1 MTAGTVFLSMALLTA
16 FNVNRV
22 RTAAS
27 VGVNKDAS
35 CVCII
40 KTFFD
45 RRIYYFLQK
54 ARAGAGWSLESNQK
68 LEARNLASI
77 NIASTNI
84 AARFIVL

>member
-35 CVCII
+35 FVCMI
-40 KTFFD
+40 KTFFE
-45 RRIYYFLQK
+45 RRMYYF
-54 ARAGAGWSLESNQK
+54 S
-68 LEARNLASI
+68 
-77 NIASTNI
+77 
-84 AARFIVL
+84 

>member
-35 CVCII
+35 GVCIV

-45 RRIYYFLQK
+45 RRIYNFPQK
-54 ARAGAGWSLESNQK
+54 ASSGAG
-68 LEARNLASI
+68 
-77 NIASTNI
+77 
-84 AARFIVL
+84 